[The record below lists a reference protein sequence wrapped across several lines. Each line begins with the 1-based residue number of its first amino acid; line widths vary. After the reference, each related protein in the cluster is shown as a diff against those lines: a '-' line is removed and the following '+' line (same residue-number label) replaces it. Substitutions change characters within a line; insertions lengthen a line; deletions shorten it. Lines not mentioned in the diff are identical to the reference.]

1 MQLTIAST
9 VAQNNKID
17 KAKKS
22 KITNKLSSN
31 TACLWLDPLWPN
43 HKPPVKKYMENR
55 EAAGIFCNL
64 VKQGEGLQ

>member
-31 TACLWLDPLWPN
+31 TACLWLDPLGPN
-43 HKPPVKKYMENR
+43 HQLKNIWKTEKPR
-55 EAAGIFCNL
+55 GFSAT
-64 VKQGEGLQ
+64 